1 MTESN
6 LIALSAISAIAVICQ
21 WVAWRL
27 KLPAILFLLLAGI
40 IAGPTLHWLKPDLLF
55 GDLLHPF
62 ISLSVAIILFEG
74 GMTLKL
80 EEIKGLEQVV
90 QRLITIGLLAT
101 WLIIAVATHWLVGFS
116 WELSFL
122 FGALVV
128 VTGPTVVVPM
138 LRTVRPNAKI
148 ANILR
153 WEGIVIDPIGALL
166 AVLVFEFIISTT
178 HEQIWQHVLLTFA
191 GIIFTGV
198 VMGAVA
204 GYALGL
210 ILRHFLLPEYLH
222 NLASIALIFGS
233 FTLAN
238 HITEESGLLAVTIMG
253 MWLANLKQVHTE
265 DILSFKEHLT
275 VLLISGLF
283 IILAARIEFDQI
295 IALGW
300 SAVAILAV
308 IQFIARPIKVLIAT
322 QGSSLKWQEKAL
334 LSWIAP
340 RGIVAAAVSAIFA
353 LRLEK
358 QGIEDAQLIVPL
370 TLIVIVGTVVLQS
383 TTAGWLARW
392 LKVAEPDANGML
404 IIGAN
409 PLARKIAAALKSL
422 EIKTLLADRN
432 WSNIKTARME
442 GLTTYYGNPISEH
455 ADQYLD
461 LVGLGR
467 MLALSPQPALNA
479 LSAIRYRSEFGRD
492 AVYSLPDSGEVA
504 EKDMIAPSHRG
515 YSLFQQDAS
524 YSKLASFIGKGAEV
538 KVTSITEGF
547 SFDTFL
553 NQKGKQII
561 PLFVLDAK
569 KQLGIF
575 TVGEPQN
582 PKSGSQVVSLVLETV
597 APDSDPDK
605 K

>member
-1 MTESN
+1 VSESN

-27 KLPAILFLLLAGI
+27 KLPAILFLLIAGI
-40 IAGPTLHWLKPDLLF
+40 IAGPTLNWLKPDLLF

-80 EEIKGLEQVV
+80 EDIKGLEQVV
-90 QRLITIGLLAT
+90 QRLITVGLLAT
-101 WLIIAVATHWLVGFS
+101 WLVIAVATHWLVGFS

-166 AVLVFEFIISTT
+166 AVLVFEFIISSS
-178 HEQIWQHVLLTFA
+178 HEQIWQHVLLTFG
-191 GIIFTGV
+191 GIILTGV
-198 VMGAVA
+198 VMGVIA
-204 GYALGL
+204 GYTLGL

-222 NLASIALIFGS
+222 NLASIALIFAS

-238 HITEESGLLAVTIMG
+238 YITEESGLLAVTIMG
-253 MWLANLKQVHTE
+253 MWLANLKHVHIE
-265 DILSFKEHLT
+265 EILNFKEHLT

-300 SAVAILAV
+300 SSLAILAV

-383 TTAGWLARW
+383 TTAGWIARW

-404 IIGAN
+404 IVGAS
-409 PLARKIAAALKSL
+409 PLARKIAIALKSL
-422 EIKTLLADRN
+422 KVKTLLVDRN
-432 WSNIKTARME
+432 WLNIKAARME
-442 GLTTYYGNPISEH
+442 GLATYFGNPVSEH

-467 MLALSPQPALNA
+467 MMALSPQPALNA

-492 AVYSLPDSGEVA
+492 AVFTLPDSGDIT
-504 EKDMIAPSHRG
+504 EKEMIAPSHRG
-515 YSLFQQDAS
+515 SLLFQQDAS
-524 YSKLASFIGKGAEV
+524 YNKLASYVGKGADV
-538 KVTSITEGF
+538 KVTLLTDDF
-547 SFDTFL
+547 SFDEFL
-553 NQKGKQII
+553 NQQGKQII

-569 KQLGIF
+569 KQLDIF
-575 TVGEPQN
+575 TVGEPLH
-582 PKSGSQVVSLVLETV
+582 PKSGSQVISLVLEAVSSTSE
-597 APDSDPDK
+597 PR
-605 K
+605 

>member
-1 MTESN
+1 VTETN
-6 LIALSAISAIAVICQ
+6 LIALAAIPVIAVSCQ

-40 IAGPTLHWLKPDLLF
+40 IAGPALNWLKPDELF
-55 GDLLHPF
+55 GQLLHPF

-80 EEIKGLEQVV
+80 EEIRGLEKVV
-90 QRLITIGLLAT
+90 HRLITIGLLAT
-101 WLIIAVATHWLVGFS
+101 WLIIAVATYWLSNFS
-116 WELSFL
+116 WGLSFL

-128 VTGPTVVVPM
+128 VTGPTVIIPM

-153 WEGIVIDPIGALL
+153 WEGIVIDPVGALL
-166 AVLVFEFIISTT
+166 AVLVFEFIISSSS
-178 HEQIWQHVLLTFA
+178 EQVWQHVLLTFS
-191 GIIFTGV
+191 GIIVTGIV
-198 VMGAVA
+198 IGAIA

-222 NLASIALIFGS
+222 NLASLALIFAS

-238 HITEESGLLAVTIMG
+238 SIMEESGLLAVTIMG
-253 MWLANLKQVHTE
+253 MLLTNLKQVHTE
-265 DILSFKEHLT
+265 EILNFKEHLT

-283 IILAARIEFDQI
+283 IILAARIEVDQI

-300 SAVAILAV
+300 SALGILAV
-308 IQFIARPIKVLIAT
+308 IQFIARPVKVLIAT
-322 QGSSLKWQEKAL
+322 FDSSLQWQEKAL
-334 LSWIAP
+334 LAWIAP

-358 QGIEDAQLIVPL
+358 QGIEGAQLIVPL
-370 TLIVIVGTVVLQS
+370 TFIVIVGTVVLQS
-383 TTAGWLARW
+383 MTAGWLARW

-404 IIGAN
+404 IISAN
-409 PLARKIAAALKSL
+409 PLAREIAKALKS
-422 EIKTLLADRN
+422 EGIKTLLVDRS
-432 WSNIKTARME
+432 WSNIKAARMA
-442 GLTTYYGNPISEH
+442 GLATYYGSPISEH

-492 AVYSLPDSGEVA
+492 AVYTLPDSGEVA
-504 EKDMIAPSHRG
+504 EKNMIAPAHRG
-515 YSLFQQDAS
+515 HALFQQDAS
-524 YSKLASFIGKGAEV
+524 FSKLASFIGKGAEV
-538 KVTSITEGF
+538 KVTSITEDF
-547 SFDTFL
+547 SFEVFL
-553 NQKGKQII
+553 NQPGKQII
-561 PLFVLDAK
+561 PLFVLDEK
-569 KQLGIF
+569 KQIEIF
-575 TVGEPQN
+575 TVGGMLQ
-582 PKSGSQVVSLVLETV
+582 PKPGSQVICLVLETDV
-597 APDSDPDK
+597 ATI
-605 K
+605 

>member
-1 MTESN
+1 VTESN
-6 LIALSAISAIAVICQ
+6 LIALSAISAIAVSCH

-40 IAGPTLHWLKPDLLF
+40 IAGPTLNWLKPDLLF

-90 QRLITIGLLAT
+90 RRLITIGLLST
-101 WLIIAVATHWLVGFS
+101 WLVIAVATHWLVGFS

-148 ANILR
+148 SNILR
-153 WEGIVIDPIGALL
+153 WEGIMIDPIGALL
-166 AVLVFEFIISTT
+166 AVLVFEFIISSS
-178 HEQIWQHVLLTFA
+178 HEQIWQHVLLTFG
-191 GIIFTGV
+191 GIILTGV
-198 VMGAVA
+198 VMGAIA

-210 ILRHFLLPEYLH
+210 ILRHYLLPEYLH
-222 NLASIALIFGS
+222 NLASIAFIFAS

-253 MWLANLKQVHTE
+253 MWLANLKHVHIDE
-265 DILSFKEHLT
+265 ILNFKEHLT
-275 VLLISGLF
+275 ILLISGLF

-295 IALGW
+295 IVLGW
-300 SAVAILAV
+300 SAIGILAV
-308 IQFIARPIKVLIAT
+308 IQFIARPIKVLIST
-322 QGSSLKWQEKAL
+322 RGSSLKWQEKAL

-358 QGIEDAQLIVPL
+358 QGIDDAQLIVPL
-370 TLIVIVGTVVLQS
+370 TFIVIVGTVVLQS
-383 TTAGWLARW
+383 TTAGWIARW

-404 IIGAN
+404 IVGAN
-409 PLARKIAAALKSL
+409 QVARKIAAALKNQG
-422 EIKTLLADRN
+422 IKTLLVDRN
-432 WSNIKTARME
+432 WPNIKTARME
-442 GLTTYYGNPISEH
+442 GLSTYFGSPVSEH
-455 ADQYLD
+455 AEQYLD

-467 MLALSPQPALNA
+467 MLALSPQPAFNA

-492 AVYSLPDSGEVA
+492 AVYTLPDSGEVS
-504 EKDMIAPSHRG
+504 EKEMIAPAHRG
-515 YSLFQQDAS
+515 NLLFQQDAS
-524 YSKLASFIGKGAEV
+524 YNKLASFIGKGAEV
-538 KVTSITEGF
+538 KVTLITEDF
-547 SFDTFL
+547 SFEAFL
-553 NQKGKQII
+553 NQQDKKII

-569 KQLGIF
+569 KQLEIF
-575 TVGEPQN
+575 TVRETLH
-582 PKSGSQVVSLVLETV
+582 PKPGNQVVSLVLDTV
-597 APDSDPDK
+597 LPDPESD
-605 K
+605 